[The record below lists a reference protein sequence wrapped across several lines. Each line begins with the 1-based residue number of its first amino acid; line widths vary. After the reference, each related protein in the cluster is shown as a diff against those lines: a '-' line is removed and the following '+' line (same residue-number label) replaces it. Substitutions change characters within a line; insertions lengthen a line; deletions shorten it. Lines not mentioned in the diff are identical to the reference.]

1 VADTLTQ
8 CELLETL
15 VLANNRLTW
24 LPKDF
29 GSLSRIKLLDLRC
42 NSLESVP
49 ESICHIATLEI
60 LDLRINELKELP
72 VNIGNCSVC
81 HSPIIEC
88 AQGLR
93 PVCVH
98 LSARSLLLAVTT
110 ARLCGVAFAWIP
122 SACHRGTHGLSLSA
136 NRAGECPREPGC
148 DSQPRLWTRLG
159 LGP

>member
-1 VADTLTQ
+1 MSASSASWSSPRSYQLETNPKPLQVADTLTH

-49 ESICHIATLEI
+49 ESIVHIATLEI

-81 HSPIIEC
+81 ASPP
-88 AQGLR
+88 R
-93 PVCVH
+93 PYNRTRTWPTPCVCQH
-98 LSARSLLLAVTT
+98 LSARSVPL
-110 ARLCGVAFAWIP
+110 GF
-122 SACHRGTHGLSLSA
+122 
-136 NRAGECPREPGC
+136 RATG
-148 DSQPRLWTRLG
+148 
-159 LGP
+159 